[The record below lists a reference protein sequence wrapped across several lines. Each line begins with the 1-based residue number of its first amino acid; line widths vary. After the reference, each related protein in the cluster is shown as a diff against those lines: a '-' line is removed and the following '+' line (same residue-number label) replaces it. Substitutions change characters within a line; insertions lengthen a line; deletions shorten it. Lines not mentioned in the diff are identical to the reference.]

1 MIEFAGGVLAIG
13 LRPRR
18 PLPPE
23 PDGYS
28 VERPLA
34 SRADEEITLQVRD
47 DGPPSR

>member
-1 MIEFAGGVLAIG
+1 MGIG
-13 LRPRR
+13 LRPRH

-34 SRADEEITLQVRD
+34 SRSEEDILVRVRNDE
-47 DGPPSR
+47 PPPR